1 VANRTTLIEPL
12 FYWPDSRAPYH
23 ERMIQPQHLARL
35 PVVDSN
41 PQASAAVNDLR
52 RGLIELFAEL
62 GCAHLQ
68 IGKAYPY
75 LQNRQPA
82 AVKLLEDIKRSVD
95 STRLMNPGALG
106 F

>member
-1 VANRTTLIEPL
+1 
-12 FYWPDSRAPYH
+12 
-23 ERMIQPQHLARL
+23 MIQPQHLAKL
-35 PVVDSN
+35 PLLDPN
-41 PQASAAVNDLR
+41 PQATAAVDALR

-75 LQNRQPA
+75 LQHRQQA
-82 AVKLLEDIKRSVD
+82 TRQLLERIKTVVD
-95 STRLMNPGALG
+95 PTHLMNPGALG